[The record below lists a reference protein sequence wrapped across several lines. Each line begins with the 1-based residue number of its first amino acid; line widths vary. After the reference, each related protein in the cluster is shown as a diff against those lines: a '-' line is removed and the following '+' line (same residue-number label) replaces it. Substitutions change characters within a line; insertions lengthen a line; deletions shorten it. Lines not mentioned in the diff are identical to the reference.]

1 MDGGKHQVPRLG
13 SVERQAHRLG
23 VAHLAD
29 HQDVGVLAQRVQQRL
44 RHRGGVSADLTLA
57 DEGLAGSQHVLDGAF
72 DGDDVLDFTEV
83 DFLQQRGER
92 RGLARASRARD
103 ENQPVA
109 PLDEAVQR
117 GVKVE
122 PFERRV
128 KGRQQPD
135 HKPDP
140 ACGPQDV
147 DAAAHLS
154 DHLGEVEGAALDEG
168 RPAVPDGRACQF
180 HQSGSR
186 HWLTAHAEF
195 SPHPEGHRH
204 PSLKVQVGGA
214 GLARQ
219 GHVAF
224 QRHLGHQPKSRRVR
238 GAPRRGRALS
248 SQTSLFSPGKSSRSK
263 LFDRM
268 LAARQARC
276 SARTGRPVPWG
287 AQRGRCKV
295 PPFLS
300 RRTATPGAP

>member
-1 MDGGKHQVPRLG
+1 MRQSASCAETLLCISGAKADTSRCSASTQLDEWMVASTRCPVSAALSVRRIVSGSRISPSIRTSGPPATRPPATAPPRG
-13 SVERQAHRLG
+13 CV
-23 VAHLAD
+23 
-29 HQDVGVLAQRVQQRL
+29 
-44 RHRGGVSADLTLA
+44 ADLTLA

-128 KGRQQPD
+128 KGRQQPH

-180 HQSGSR
+180 HQGGSR

-224 QRHLGHQPKSRRVR
+224 QRRLGHQPNCRRVR

-248 SQTSLFSPGKSSRSK
+248 SQTSLFSPASP
-263 LFDRM
+263 
-268 LAARQARC
+268 AAPSC
-276 SARTGRPVPWG
+276 STG
-287 AQRGRCKV
+287 C
-295 PPFLS
+295 
-300 RRTATPGAP
+300 